1 MHSDSAYVFSALTN
15 NYITHYVL
23 LLIGECGEHITKGN
37 NMKNTYTIGDI
48 YTTTKTQETGTIKEI
63 VVIKPD
69 LVKIRLDV
77 AGDTRW
83 TTWKPE

>member
-1 MHSDSAYVFSALTN
+1 
-15 NYITHYVL
+15 
-23 LLIGECGEHITKGN
+23 
-37 NMKNTYTIGDI
+37 MKKTYAIGDI

-63 VVIKPD
+63 VIVNSN

-77 AGDTRW
+77 SGTTRW

>member
-1 MHSDSAYVFSALTN
+1 MN
-15 NYITHYVL
+15 
-23 LLIGECGEHITKGN
+23 K
-37 NMKNTYTIGDI
+37 TYEIGDI

-77 AGDTRW
+77 AGAIRW

>member
-1 MHSDSAYVFSALTN
+1 MCFLRLQLTP
-15 NYITHYVL
+15 IQRSG
-23 LLIGECGEHITKGN
+23 IGCNRGEYITKGN
-37 NMKNTYTIGDI
+37 TMKKTYAIGDI

-63 VVIKPD
+63 VIVNSN

-77 AGDTRW
+77 SGTTRW

>member
-1 MHSDSAYVFSALTN
+1 
-15 NYITHYVL
+15 VL
-23 LLIGECGEHITKGN
+23 LHIGECGEHITKGN
-37 NMKNTYTIGDI
+37 NMANTYAIGDI

>member
-1 MHSDSAYVFSALTN
+1 MYFLHSPVTTFLGN
-15 NYITHYVL
+15 EL
-23 LLIGECGEHITKGN
+23 LLTGECGEHITKGN
-37 NMKNTYTIGDI
+37 TMKNTYAIGDI

-77 AGDTRW
+77 SGATRW

>member
-1 MHSDSAYVFSALTN
+1 MYFLHSPVTTLSSRWLRT
-15 NYITHYVL
+15 L
-23 LLIGECGEHITKGN
+23 LLTGECGEHIMKGN
-37 NMKNTYTIGDI
+37 KMKSTYAIGDI

-77 AGDTRW
+77 AGETRW

>member
-1 MHSDSAYVFSALTN
+1 
-15 NYITHYVL
+15 
-23 LLIGECGEHITKGN
+23 
-37 NMKNTYTIGDI
+37 MKSTYAIGDI

-77 AGDTRW
+77 AGDIRW